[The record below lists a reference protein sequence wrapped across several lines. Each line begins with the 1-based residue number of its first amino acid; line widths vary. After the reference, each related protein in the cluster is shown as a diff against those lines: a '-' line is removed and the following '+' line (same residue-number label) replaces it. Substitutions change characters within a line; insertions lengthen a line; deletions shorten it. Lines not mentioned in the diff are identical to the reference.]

1 MKLNI
6 NKKIIT
12 KEIKK
17 NEKEIFL
24 LINEAESL
32 NQYYKDNLKS
42 FDTNYL
48 ITSKDIKLF
57 HFIFQYLFQSLKY
70 KEIRLLFNIQNKKTI
85 SKQKT
90 NINNKIHSKIEKIK
104 YIIPKFINFCLIN
117 NNDFARYLDKSL
129 EYFTENILKITK
141 IFFLMIL

>member
-1 MKLNI
+1 MKFSI

-17 NEKEIFL
+17 NEKEISQ

-42 FDTNYL
+42 FDSNYL
-48 ITSKDIKLF
+48 ITPKDIKLF
-57 HFIFQYLFQSLKY
+57 KFIFQYLFKSLKY
-70 KEIRLLFNIQNKKTI
+70 KDILILLCMQNKKII
-85 SKQKT
+85 SKQKQNT
-90 NINNKIHSKIEKIK
+90 DNIFISKIEKVK

-117 NNDFARYLDKSL
+117 NKNFAKYL
-129 EYFTENILKITK
+129 NIS
-141 IFFLMIL
+141 FD